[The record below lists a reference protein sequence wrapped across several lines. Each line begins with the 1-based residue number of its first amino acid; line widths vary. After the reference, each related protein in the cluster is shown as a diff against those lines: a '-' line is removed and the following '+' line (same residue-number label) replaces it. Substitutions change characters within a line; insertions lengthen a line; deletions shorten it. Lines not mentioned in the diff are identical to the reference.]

1 MLQQGQPLLHEEF
14 CKLNLHIAPHGFL
27 STLVVKPTL
36 VDHIIEAQKHDTGI
50 TRIKR
55 NIAKGIAGSFSI
67 DDRGVV
73 FFENRLVVPK
83 NQHLRQLI
91 LKEAHESPLTI
102 HPGSTK
108 MYQDLRQRFWWTRM
122 KREIAQFIAN
132 CDVCRRVKAEHQRP
146 AGTLQPL
153 AIPEWKWD
161 KVGMDFIT
169 GFPRTNKG
177 NNAIFVVVD
186 HLSKVAHFL
195 PVRESI
201 TASQLADL
209 YISRIV
215 SLHGVTLEINSD
227 RGSLFTSH
235 FWESFQTP
243 MGTHL
248 SFSTAFHPQSSGQV
262 ERVNQILE
270 DMLRACVISFG
281 MDWEK
286 CLPFAEFAYNN
297 SYQSSLKKAPFEV
310 LYGRRCQTPLNWSET
325 GERQFF

>member
-1 MLQQGQPLLHEEF
+1 
-14 CKLNLHIAPHGFL
+14 
-27 STLVVKPTL
+27 
-36 VDHIIEAQKHDTGI
+36 
-50 TRIKR
+50 
-55 NIAKGIAGSFSI
+55 
-67 DDRGVV
+67 
-73 FFENRLVVPK
+73 
-83 NQHLRQLI
+83 
-91 LKEAHESPLTI
+91 
-102 HPGSTK
+102 
-108 MYQDLRQRFWWTRM
+108 M
-122 KREIAQFIAN
+122 KREIAEFIAN
-132 CDVCRRVKAEHQRP
+132 YDVCRRVKAEHQRP

-169 GFPRTNKG
+169 GFPRTKKG
-177 NNAIFVVVD
+177 NNAIFVVID

-195 PVRESI
+195 PVRDSI

-215 SLHGVTLEINSD
+215 SLHGVPLEINSD

-235 FWESFQTP
+235 FWESFQTA

-297 SYQSSLKKAPFEV
+297 SYQSSLKQAPFEV
-310 LYGRRCQTPLNWSET
+310 LYGRRCRTPLNWSET
-325 GERQFF
+325 GERQFFGPVMIQEAEEQVRIIRENLKTAQSHQKSQYDRHHKEVAYEVGDKAYLRVTPLKGTHRFGIKGKLAPHYIGPFRILAKRGEVAY